1 MYGNICNLYFLIF
14 SEIKSRAFP
23 TRSSSSGVKLP
34 FRGYKLKKFIII
46 CALFIYFIILFTL
59 ERIPLGGLLT

>member
-34 FRGYKLKKFIII
+34 FRGYKLKQFVI
-46 CALFIYFIILFTL
+46 CALLIYFIILFTL